1 MILPLL
7 FGLFGSIWFY
17 ASNSVLRTGVELLPQ
32 RLDEAFSDV
41 NLYIDNTVKQ
51 VDHLAV
57 DNFGEVKSGFKSLI
71 NETGGEV
78 GTIFDEIKNATRF
91 DDLVSLGRSIAGQV
105 LVFNNQTLVNL
116 ESKINKTKEK
126 VVAIKNE
133 TENIKVT
140 FAALIQTPGGIRM
153 CGELGSQVCQQLDTT
168 MTEVLTLIN
177 QDAVPAPAGDVKLE
191 DVRTLPKDWSTLR
204 VPNVALQ

>member
-57 DNFGEVKSGFKSLI
+57 DNFREVKSGFKSLI
-71 NETGGEV
+71 DEAGGEV
-78 GTIFDEIKNATRF
+78 ETIFDEIKNATGF

-116 ESKINKTKEK
+116 ESKINQTKEK
-126 VVAIKNE
+126 VDAVKLATESIARSVDNLTQDPSSDFCAAIASG
-133 TENIKVT
+133 TT
-140 FAALIQTPGGIRM
+140 CR
-153 CGELGSQVCQQLDTT
+153 QLSDS
-168 MTEVLTLIN
+168 MNEVLTLIN
-177 QDAVPAPAGDVKLE
+177 PDAVPAPAGDVKLE
-191 DVRTLPKDWSTLR
+191 DVRTLL
-204 VPNVALQ
+204 

>member
-7 FGLFGSIWFY
+7 FGLFGSIWCY

-57 DNFGEVKSGFKSLI
+57 DNFGEVKLGFKSLI

-78 GTIFDEIKNATRF
+78 GTIFDEIKNATGF
-91 DDLVSLGRSIAGQV
+91 DDLVSLGRAIAGQV

-116 ESKINKTKEK
+116 EARINQTKEK
-126 VVAIKNE
+126 VDAVKLA
-133 TENIKVT
+133 TENITTSVADLT
-140 FAALIQTPGGIRM
+140 QDPSSNPLCLALAGQPSGGPTCDDLNTSM
-153 CGELGSQVCQQLDTT
+153 ND
-168 MTEVLTLIN
+168 VLTLIN
-177 QDAVPAPAGDVKLE
+177 PDAVPAPAGDVELE
-191 DVRTLPKDWSTLR
+191 DVRTLLKDYL
-204 VPNVALQ
+204 